1 MSYYII
7 YSYISFPLAVW
18 GEIDLNKTSTNLT
31 RDEGKLSKQMER
43 KLKVSQI
50 TEICFEESDGTETPF
65 NELFEFRTSI
75 GAGGFGFVVAALDKS
90 SGEEVALKLL
100 SKEESSE
107 TVVELFK

>member
-1 MSYYII
+1 
-7 YSYISFPLAVW
+7 
-18 GEIDLNKTSTNLT
+18 
-31 RDEGKLSKQMER
+31 MER